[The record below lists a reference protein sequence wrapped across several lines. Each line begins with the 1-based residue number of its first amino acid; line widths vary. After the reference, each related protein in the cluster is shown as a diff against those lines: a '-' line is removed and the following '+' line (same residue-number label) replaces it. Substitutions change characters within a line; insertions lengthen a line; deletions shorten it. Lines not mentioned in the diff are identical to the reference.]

1 MKRKSII
8 SYFYYLCGIFS
19 ILVILFIYSLL
30 FGLNVKP
37 EGRKAVIYIPE
48 NSSFFQAMDSV
59 GAHLQI
65 RNIKILKWIAAKKK
79 YPRLVK
85 PGKYI
90 IDKDLSYIELINLL
104 RSGRQNP
111 VDVTFNNIRTLNELA
126 GKIGK
131 QINADSA
138 QIIQFLS
145 VPENYSKDG
154 FTYENVISVFIPN
167 TYQFFWNTTASELYS
182 RMLSEYR
189 KFWNEERLAK
199 AREINLDPLEV
210 EILASIIDDE
220 VAKPDEKPRIA
231 GVYLNRLKRGIPLQA
246 CPTIK
251 FALNDFTI
259 TRVLKKY
266 LEVDSPYNTY
276 KHRGFPPG
284 PIGCPT
290 VEGIDAVLNAEK
302 HDYLYFAA
310 RADFSG
316 YHNFSRTLAEHNRY
330 AAEYQRELNKRRIF
344 R

>member
-1 MKRKSII
+1 MKRKYLIL
-8 SYFYYLCGIFS
+8 FYYLCGLI
-19 ILVILFIYSLL
+19 VIIVFLFIYRLL

-37 EGRKAVIYIPE
+37 EGRKVVIYIPE
-48 NSSFFQAMDSV
+48 NSSYFQAMDSV
-59 GAHLQI
+59 EAHLQI
-65 RNIKILKWIAAKKK
+65 RNIKILKWIAVKKK

-90 IDKDLSYIELINLL
+90 IDRDLSYNELINLL
-104 RSGRQNP
+104 RTGKQNP
-111 VDVTFNNIRTLNELA
+111 VNVTFNNIRTLNELA

-145 VPENYSKDG
+145 NPENYSKDG
-154 FTYENVISVFIPN
+154 FTPENVISVFIPN
-167 TYQFFWNTTASELYS
+167 TYQFFWNTTASEFYS
-182 RMLSEYR
+182 RMLTEYR

-199 AREINLDPLEV
+199 AREKNLNPLEV